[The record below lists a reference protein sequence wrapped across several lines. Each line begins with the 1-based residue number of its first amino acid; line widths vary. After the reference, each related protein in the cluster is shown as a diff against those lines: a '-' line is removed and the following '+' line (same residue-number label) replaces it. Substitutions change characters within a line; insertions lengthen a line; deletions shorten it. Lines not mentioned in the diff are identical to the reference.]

1 MNFVQ
6 LLDVCSEIL
15 EVGFPSKLAYIIHL
29 IYVFIQVFVP
39 ILLIIWGML
48 DLGKAVMAQKE
59 DEIKKGQNTFIKRL
73 IAAAIL
79 FFVVTIVRFLVNI
92 VGDESE
98 SITGCIDSI
107 LECESTSC
115 EDKKND
121 AK

>member
-6 LLDVCSEIL
+6 IFDVCTGALGSGVAI
-15 EVGFPSKLAYIIHL
+15 PSKIAYMIHL

-79 FFVVTIVRFLVNI
+79 FFVVTIVKFLIGI
-92 VGDESE
+92 VGSSDNAGNISA
-98 SITGCIDSI
+98 CIDSV
-107 LECESTSC
+107 LNCSSDTCSG
-115 EDKKND
+115 
-121 AK
+121 